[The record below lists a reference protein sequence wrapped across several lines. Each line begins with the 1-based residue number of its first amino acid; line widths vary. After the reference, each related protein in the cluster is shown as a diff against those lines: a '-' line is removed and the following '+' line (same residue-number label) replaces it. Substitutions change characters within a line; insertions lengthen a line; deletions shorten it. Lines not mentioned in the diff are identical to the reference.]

1 MTDFEFMLNDRI
13 QKICSMN
20 EEHDLLNN
28 SFVSISGGKD
38 STVLSH
44 LIDIAL
50 PKNKI
55 PRVFFNTG
63 LEHKEI
69 TDFIREQQKIDN
81 RIIIVASKVNI
92 RKMQETDG
100 FPFKSKYHSN
110 ILRVYQ
116 NSGVTKSVAHYLS
129 DEFHSSYSC
138 PKILRYQFTQ
148 DFKMKVSSKCC
159 DRLKKE
165 VSKKWQ
171 EENKIDWAITG
182 IRTAEGGLRGLHDGC
197 ITMIKNGLY
206 KFHPLKPLDD
216 KFIQEF
222 INRFEIR
229 LCKLYSEPFNF
240 ERTGCVG
247 CPFNI
252 RLEQELKLFLERM
265 PQTAK
270 RAYLI
275 WKDVYEEY
283 ARIGYRLSKDTL
295 NKIKRSK

>member
-1 MTDFEFMLNDRI
+1 MTDFDFTLNDRI
-13 QKICSMN
+13 QKIQSMN
-20 EEHDLLNN
+20 EQYNLLNN

-38 STVLSH
+38 STILSH

-69 TDFIREQQKIDN
+69 IDFIKESQKIDN
-81 RIIIVASKVNI
+81 RIIVVASKVDI
-92 RKMQETDG
+92 KKMQVIDG
-100 FPFKSKYHSN
+100 LPFKSKYHSN
-110 ILRVYQ
+110 ILSVYQ

-138 PKILRYQFTQ
+138 PKILRYQFSQYFT
-148 DFKMKVSSKCC
+148 MKVSSKCC

-171 EENKIDWAITG
+171 EENKIAWAITG
-182 IRTAEGGLRGLHDGC
+182 IRMAEGGLRGIHGGC
-197 ITMIKNGLY
+197 MTTIKRGLY

-216 KFIQEF
+216 KFIQDF
-222 INRFEIR
+222 IDHFKIHI
-229 LCKLYSEPFNF
+229 CKLYHEPFNF
-240 ERTGCVG
+240 KRTGCIG
-247 CPFNI
+247 CPFNVN
-252 RLEQELKLFLERM
+252 LEQDLKLFLEYM

-295 NKIKRSK
+295 NKIKSL